1 MSQDLPHLGVEIILR
16 VKVFDPR
23 PSSCSTLASLPD
35 DSSPGPS
42 WNLHISNRADF
53 INYEHSFN
61 KNQCSNKAS
70 NKENTSFGML
80 GAKLSG
86 FYHYYVNLKG

>member
-1 MSQDLPHLGVEIILR
+1 MPFLGVETILR

-42 WNLHISNRADF
+42 WNLHISNLR
-53 INYEHSFN
+53 ILPTMSIHSIKTN
-61 KNQCSNKAS
+61 VRI
-70 NKENTSFGML
+70 
-80 GAKLSG
+80 KLQTRKTQVSG
-86 FYHYYVNLKG
+86 CWVLSYRGSITTT